1 MGRFFRFRK
10 FNATILAAKLAME
23 LLLMIFPLIDIVEIE
38 ALLTLLDVPAAI
50 GGMSVN
56 FV

>member
-10 FNATILAAKLAME
+10 FKATILAAKLAME

-38 ALLTLLDVPAAI
+38 ALLALLDVPAAI